1 MTQKFEDKFNK
12 TLDEKNPFVVLLKSL
27 TDTMVKLTKAMDGMN
42 QRLVTLE
49 EIHKDK
55 QKEDIN
61 KLLGNTEK
69 KMLDQ

>member
-1 MTQKFEDKFNK
+1 MTEK
-12 TLDEKNPFVVLLKSL
+12 LDEKNPFVVLLKSL

-49 EIHKDK
+49 EIHKNK
-55 QKEDIN
+55 QKEDID

>member
-1 MTQKFEDKFNK
+1 MTEKFEDKFNK

-49 EIHKDK
+49 EIHKNK

>member
-1 MTQKFEDKFNK
+1 MTQK
-12 TLDEKNPFVVLLKSL
+12 LDEKNPFVVLLKSL

>member
-1 MTQKFEDKFNK
+1 MTEN
-12 TLDEKNPFVVLLKSL
+12 LDEKNPFVVLLKSL

-49 EIHKDK
+49 EIHKNK
-55 QKEDIN
+55 QKEDID

>member
-1 MTQKFEDKFNK
+1 MTQKI
-12 TLDEKNPFVVLLKSL
+12 DEKNPFVVLLKSL
-27 TDTMVKLTKAMDGMN
+27 TDTIVKLTQAMDGMN

-49 EIHKDK
+49 EIHKNK
-55 QKEDIN
+55 QKEDID

>member
-1 MTQKFEDKFNK
+1 MTEKFEDKFNK

-27 TDTMVKLTKAMDGMN
+27 TDTMVKLTQAMDGMN

-55 QKEDIN
+55 QKENID

>member
-1 MTQKFEDKFNK
+1 MTQKI
-12 TLDEKNPFVVLLKSL
+12 DEKNPFVVLLKSL
-27 TDTMVKLTKAMDGMN
+27 TDTMVKLTQAMDGMN

-49 EIHKDK
+49 EIHKNK
-55 QKEDIN
+55 QKEDID

>member
-1 MTQKFEDKFNK
+1 MTEK
-12 TLDEKNPFVVLLKSL
+12 LDEKNPFIVLLKSL
-27 TDTMVKLTKAMDGMN
+27 TDTIVKLTQAMDGMN

>member
-1 MTQKFEDKFNK
+1 MTQK
-12 TLDEKNPFVVLLKSL
+12 LDEKNPFVVLLKSL
-27 TDTMVKLTKAMDGMN
+27 TDTMVKLTQAMDGMN

>member
-1 MTQKFEDKFNK
+1 MTQK
-12 TLDEKNPFVVLLKSL
+12 LDEKNPFVVLLKSL

-42 QRLVTLE
+42 QRLITLE

>member
-1 MTQKFEDKFNK
+1 MTEK
-12 TLDEKNPFVVLLKSL
+12 LDEKNPFVVLLKSL
-27 TDTMVKLTKAMDGMN
+27 TDTMVKLTQAMDGMN

-49 EIHKDK
+49 EIHKNK
-55 QKEDIN
+55 QKEDID

>member
-1 MTQKFEDKFNK
+1 MTEKFEDKFNK

-49 EIHKDK
+49 EIHKNK
-55 QKEDIN
+55 QKEDID
-61 KLLGNTEK
+61 KLIGNTEK

>member
-1 MTQKFEDKFNK
+1 MTEK
-12 TLDEKNPFVVLLKSL
+12 LDEKNPFVVLLKSL

>member
-1 MTQKFEDKFNK
+1 MTQK
-12 TLDEKNPFVVLLKSL
+12 LDEKNPFVVLLKSL

-49 EIHKDK
+49 EIHKNK
-55 QKEDIN
+55 QKEDID

>member
-1 MTQKFEDKFNK
+1 MTQK
-12 TLDEKNPFVVLLKSL
+12 LDEKNPFVVLLKSL

-49 EIHKDK
+49 EIHKNK

>member
-1 MTQKFEDKFNK
+1 MTEKFEDKFNK

-49 EIHKDK
+49 EIHKNK
-55 QKEDIN
+55 QKEDID

>member
-1 MTQKFEDKFNK
+1 MTEN
-12 TLDEKNPFVVLLKSL
+12 LDEKNPFVVLLKSL

>member
-1 MTQKFEDKFNK
+1 MTQK
-12 TLDEKNPFVVLLKSL
+12 LDEKNPFVVLLKSL
-27 TDTMVKLTKAMDGMN
+27 TDTMVKLTQAMDGMN

-49 EIHKDK
+49 EIHKNK
-55 QKEDIN
+55 QKEDID

>member
-1 MTQKFEDKFNK
+1 MTEKFEDKFNK

>member
-1 MTQKFEDKFNK
+1 MTEN
-12 TLDEKNPFVVLLKSL
+12 LDEKNPFVVLLKSL
-27 TDTMVKLTKAMDGMN
+27 TDTMVKLTQAMDGMN

-49 EIHKDK
+49 EIHKNK
-55 QKEDIN
+55 QKEDID

>member
-1 MTQKFEDKFNK
+1 MTEKFEDKFNK
-12 TLDEKNPFVVLLKSL
+12 TLDEKNPFIVLLKSL
-27 TDTMVKLTKAMDGMN
+27 TDTIVKLTQAMDGMN

-49 EIHKDK
+49 VMYKDK
-55 QKEDIN
+55 QKKNID

>member
-1 MTQKFEDKFNK
+1 MTEN
-12 TLDEKNPFVVLLKSL
+12 LDEKNPFVVLLKSL

-49 EIHKDK
+49 EIHKNK

>member
-1 MTQKFEDKFNK
+1 MTEK
-12 TLDEKNPFVVLLKSL
+12 LDEKNPFIVLLKSL
-27 TDTMVKLTKAMDGMN
+27 TDTIVKLTQAMDGMN

-49 EIHKDK
+49 VMYKDK
-55 QKEDIN
+55 QKEDID

>member
-1 MTQKFEDKFNK
+1 MTEKFEDKFNK

-27 TDTMVKLTKAMDGMN
+27 TDTMVKLTQAMDGMN

>member
-1 MTQKFEDKFNK
+1 
-12 TLDEKNPFVVLLKSL
+12 
-27 TDTMVKLTKAMDGMN
+27 MVKLTKAMDGMN

-49 EIHKDK
+49 EIHKNK
-55 QKEDIN
+55 QKEDID

>member
-1 MTQKFEDKFNK
+1 MTQKI
-12 TLDEKNPFVVLLKSL
+12 DEKNPFVVLLKSL

-49 EIHKDK
+49 EIHKNK
-55 QKEDIN
+55 QKEDID

>member
-1 MTQKFEDKFNK
+1 MTEK
-12 TLDEKNPFVVLLKSL
+12 LDEKNPFLVLLKSL

-55 QKEDIN
+55 QKKDID

>member
-1 MTQKFEDKFNK
+1 MTQKI
-12 TLDEKNPFVVLLKSL
+12 DEKNPFVVLLKSL

-49 EIHKDK
+49 EIHKNK

>member
-1 MTQKFEDKFNK
+1 MTEKFEDKFNK
-12 TLDEKNPFVVLLKSL
+12 TLDEKNPFIVLLKSL
-27 TDTMVKLTKAMDGMN
+27 TDTIVKLTQAMDGMN

-49 EIHKDK
+49 VMYKDK
-55 QKEDIN
+55 QKEDID

>member
-1 MTQKFEDKFNK
+1 MTEKFEDKFNK

-27 TDTMVKLTKAMDGMN
+27 TDTMVKLTQAMDGMN

-49 EIHKDK
+49 EIHKNK
-55 QKEDIN
+55 QKEDID